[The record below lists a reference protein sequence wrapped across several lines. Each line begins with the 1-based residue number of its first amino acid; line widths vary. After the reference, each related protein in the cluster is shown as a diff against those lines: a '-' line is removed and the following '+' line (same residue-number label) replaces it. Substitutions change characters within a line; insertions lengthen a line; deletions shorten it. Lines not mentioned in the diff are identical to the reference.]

1 MTTPLYSRR
10 FLYLAGIL
18 LLVFLTM
25 GIYSHVLGGEDY
37 TTYKT
42 HIVFEDYVVPINGTP
57 YRLDGVINGLL
68 FADYNYR
75 SDHVVVETYYESY
88 DIEGFTDNIARQY
101 IKGLLDARNTR
112 IYDRYEPPYPASESF
127 VLKGGLKY
135 YVSPYYSGLFPV
147 YRQYTGFLIVDNGT
161 RTVIREYRFFR
172 YAIDGRLVQSV
183 INAIVDSGGTVQRY
197 YFELIP
203 VDSNDASILLFT
215 EENIIY
221 MDLIGMISSI
231 IALIYYWLKNR

>member
-1 MTTPLYSRR
+1 MTISFNNRR
-10 FLYLAGIL
+10 FLYIAGIL
-18 LLVFLTM
+18 LLVFFTM
-25 GIYSHVLGGEDY
+25 GIYSYVLGGEDY

-57 YRLDGVINGLL
+57 YELDGEINGLL
-68 FADYNYR
+68 FANYNYR

-88 DIEGFTDNIARQY
+88 DIEGFTDKVARRY

-147 YRQYTGFLIVDNGT
+147 YRQYTGFLILGNGT

-172 YAIDGRLVQSV
+172 YAYNGRLVQSV
-183 INAIVDSGGTVQRY
+183 INATVNSGGTVQHY

-203 VDSNDASILLFT
+203 VDSNDASIILFT
-215 EENIIY
+215 EENITY
-221 MDLIGMISSI
+221 MGLIGI
-231 IALIYYWLKNR
+231 IASITALIHYRLKNR